1 MTAPLG
7 TAWVDGRRQ
16 PLAEARVPVSDR
28 GFLFADSVFETVRTY
43 QQHPFLFGDHLDRLR
58 RSAQALMLPVPWS
71 DAELSDICD
80 QLLAGWPA
88 AHEAALRV
96 VVTRGDGG
104 HGLALPEPQR
114 PRLVVLCR
122 PLPVLDTSLY
132 EQGVAVV
139 LPTQARVKERSVP
152 AHVKSGSYLAN
163 VLALLEARQAG
174 GFEALLR
181 ATDGSLSEAST
192 SNLFLV
198 TDGGLVTPGIHDS
211 ILPGITRALVLA
223 LARSEGLRVREQAVD
238 EAALL
243 AADEVFL
250 TSSIKEVLPVVAVGQ
265 RPVGDRS
272 PGPVTRSIMASFRR
286 HTLELAG
293 RQIER
298 LCEVFPE

>member
-7 TAWVDGRRQ
+7 TAWVDGRPG

-43 QQHPFLFGDHLDRLR
+43 QQRPFLLGDHLDRLR
-58 RSAQALMLPVPWS
+58 RSAQALMLPVPPS
-71 DAELSDICD
+71 DAELISICE
-80 QLLAGWPA
+80 QLLAGWPRE
-88 AHEAALRV
+88 HEAALRII
-96 VVTRGDGG
+96 VTRGDGG
-104 HGLALPEPQR
+104 AGLALPEPQR

-122 PLPVLDTSLY
+122 PLPVLDASLY

-163 VLALLEARQAG
+163 VLALLEARQEG

-198 TDGGLVTPGIHDS
+198 KDGGLVTPGVHDS
-211 ILPGITRALVLA
+211 ILPGITRALVIA
-223 LARSEGLRVREQAVD
+223 LARSEGLAVREQAVD
-238 EAALL
+238 DAALL

-250 TSSIKEVLPVVAVGQ
+250 TSSIKEVLPVVAVGE
-265 RPVGDRS
+265 RAIGAGV
-272 PGPVTRSIMASFRR
+272 PGPVTRSVMEWFRQQTCELAAR
-286 HTLELAG
+286 HT
-293 RQIER
+293 ER